1 MVNLR
6 GADRRNAE
14 NLSDF
19 VETTGKQ
26 LLLTPTRARNTRPR
40 GIAMFGFAGL
50 ISVIIG
56 GGLAYI
62 AERYP
67 ARVDLLQTVGG
78 LLLIAG
84 FGLVGW
90 SWPTVV

>member
-1 MVNLR
+1 
-6 GADRRNAE
+6 
-14 NLSDF
+14 
-19 VETTGKQ
+19 
-26 LLLTPTRARNTRPR
+26 
-40 GIAMFGFAGL
+40 MFGFAGL

-56 GGLAYI
+56 GVLAYV

-67 ARVDLLQTVGG
+67 ARIELFQTVGG

-90 SWPTVV
+90 GCPTIL